1 MKTILKP
8 IFEWLTDG
16 YTLFD
21 NVLHNYLTMAIV
33 GFIAFAVAW
42 NIVGLLYRN
51 DMISGRISGSIL
63 HWIIRLITFVV
74 LFSFISVV
82 LRVIRFIITV
92 PLWIWLTIAGL
103 LIVGIFISLVIRN
116 KRSNT
121 KSAGK

>member
-21 NVLHNYLTMAIV
+21 NVLYNYITISIV
-33 GFIAFAVAW
+33 GFIAFSVAW
-42 NIVGLLYRN
+42 NIVGSLYRN
-51 DMISGRISGSIL
+51 DIISGKTSGSIL
-63 HWIIRLITFVV
+63 HWMIRLITFVV
-74 LFSFISVV
+74 LFSFVSII

-92 PLWIWLTIAGL
+92 PLWISLTIAGL
-103 LIVGIFISLVIRN
+103 FIAGIIIFLIIHS

-121 KSAGK
+121 ESVGK